1 LKEKEMARPL
11 RIEYPGAFYH
21 VTSRGNE
28 KRDIFKNRKDREKFL
43 VYLQSSVE
51 RYGALIHAYCLMT
64 NHYHLLL
71 ETPRGNLSE
80 IMQHINGAYTTY
92 FNVKRKRTGHLFHGR
107 YKAIV
112 VDADE
117 YALELSRYI
126 HLNPVRAGMVREPQE
141 HEWTSYKSYIG
152 MAAGFEWLKTDFI
165 LNYFGGNRI
174 ECGRKYK
181 QFVEGLLNTEYES
194 PLKAVVASTILG
206 TPEFIAEISEKH
218 VAGKQPDRSVPA
230 VKELCGLHS
239 LDEIVHAVNEILNGQ
254 EKLAK
259 KVSIYFCHRYNG
271 AKLKE
276 IGEKFGIGDGAISQ
290 ASKRLLLQAEKD
302 QQVRMAI
309 ENVGKVLDFVKC

>member
-1 LKEKEMARPL
+1 MARPL

-28 KRDIFKNRKDREKFL
+28 KKDIFKTRRDREKFIS
-43 VYLQSSVE
+43 YLQSSVE
-51 RYGALIHAYCLMT
+51 RYGAQIHAYCLMT

-92 FNVKRKRTGHLFHGR
+92 FNVKRKRTGHLFQGR

-112 VDADE
+112 IEADE

-126 HLNPVRAGMVREPQE
+126 HLNPVRAGMVNEPQE
-141 HEWTSYKSYIG
+141 HEWTSYKCYAG
-152 MAAGFEWLKTDFI
+152 MAAESKWLKTDFI
-165 LNYFGGNRI
+165 LSYFGENRI
-174 ECGRKYK
+174 ESGRKY
-181 QFVEGLLNTEYES
+181 QQYVTDLLKTEYES
-194 PLKAVVASTILG
+194 PLNSAVASTILG
-206 TPEFIAEISEKH
+206 TPEFIAEISERH

-230 VKELCGLHS
+230 VKELCGIHS
-239 LDEIVHAVNEILNGQ
+239 LDEIVRAINEVLIGQ

-259 KVSIYFCHRYNG
+259 KVSIYFCHRYSG

-276 IGEKFGIGDGAISQ
+276 IGKKFGIGDGAITQ

-302 QQVRMAI
+302 QMVRMAI
-309 ENVGKVLDFVKC
+309 EKVGKVLEFVKC